1 MRRAVLQV
9 QAFPSIQGVLS
20 QLDPFHTGLKK
31 PNEPKFSTTIAKRCE
46 VTLAHFFEF
55 SEPVLRD
62 L

>member
-1 MRRAVLQV
+1 MSGITLK
-9 QAFPSIQGVLS
+9 
-20 QLDPFHTGLKK
+20 LDPFHTGLKK

-46 VTLAHFFEF
+46 VTLAHLFEF